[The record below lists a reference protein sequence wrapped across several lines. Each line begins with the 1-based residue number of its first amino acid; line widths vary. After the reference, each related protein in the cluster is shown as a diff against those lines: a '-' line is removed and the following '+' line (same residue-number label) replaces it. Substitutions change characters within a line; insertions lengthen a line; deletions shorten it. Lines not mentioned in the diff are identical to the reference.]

1 MMGKRSYCYSLGDTI
16 LNSLLIHC
24 PKVDVAVAI
33 ALLLLRM
40 LLLLLD
46 VGRGRSL
53 MMRRYSVNS
62 SNIRIP

>member
-1 MMGKRSYCYSLGDTI
+1 M
-16 LNSLLIHC
+16 LIHC